1 MNNNTKEY
9 GYIRVSSKTQNV
21 ARQII
26 MMKERGI
33 PDKRIYIDKMSGR
46 NFERKEYKK
55 LLAKLDSN
63 AVLYIPEI
71 DRLGRNY
78 EEILEQW
85 RVITKE
91 IRAAIVVLD
100 MPLLDTRN
108 KDKDLMGTFT
118 RNQVNGVT
126 GKFIADLV
134 LQILS
139 YVAETERIKIKE
151 RQRQGIDA
159 AMERGVAF
167 GRPEREVPENFYPLV
182 KLWIKKKVTVREAA
196 ELCNMPRST
205 FYAKARKIMEAC

>member
-9 GYIRVSSKTQNV
+9 GYIRVSSKIQNV
-21 ARQII
+21 ARQIKMI
-26 MMKERGI
+26 KERGI
-33 PDKRIYIDKMSGR
+33 PDERIYIDKMSGK
-46 NFERKEYKK
+46 NFEREEYKK
-55 LLAKLDSN
+55 LIAILDSES
-63 AVLYIPEI
+63 VLYIPEI

-85 RVITKE
+85 RIITKE

-108 KDKDLMGTFT
+108 KDKDLMGT
-118 RNQVNGVT
+118 
-126 GKFIADLV
+126 FIADLV

-159 AMERGVAF
+159 ALERGVTF
-167 GRPEREVPENFYPLV
+167 GRPEREVPDNFYPMV
-182 KLWIKKKVTVREAA
+182 QLWIKKKVTIRKAA

-205 FYAKARKIMEAC
+205 FYAKARKIKEAC

>member
-91 IRAAIVVLD
+91 IRAAIVQILELCH
-100 MPLLDTRN
+100 LLDQANSKIERS
-108 KDKDLMGTFT
+108 DGTFNS
-118 RNQVNGVT
+118 R
-126 GKFIADLV
+126 
-134 LQILS
+134 ILS
-139 YVAETERIKIKE
+139 ITNILRL
-151 RQRQGIDA
+151 
-159 AMERGVAF
+159 M
-167 GRPEREVPENFYPLV
+167 
-182 KLWIKKKVTVREAA
+182 
-196 ELCNMPRST
+196 CRST
-205 FYAKARKIMEAC
+205 RANKN

>member
-21 ARQII
+21 ARQIK

-33 PDKRIYIDKMSGR
+33 PDKRIYIDKMSGK
-46 NFERKEYKK
+46 NFEREEYKK
-55 LLAKLDSN
+55 LIAILDSES
-63 AVLYIPEI
+63 VLYIPEI

-85 RVITKE
+85 RIITKE

-108 KDKDLMGTFT
+108 KDKDLMGT
-118 RNQVNGVT
+118 
-126 GKFIADLV
+126 FIADLV

-159 AMERGVAF
+159 ALERGVTF
-167 GRPEREVPENFYPLV
+167 GRPEREVPDNFYPMV
-182 KLWIKKKVTVREAA
+182 QLWIKKKVTIRKAA

-205 FYAKARKIMEAC
+205 FNAKARKIKEAC

>member
-21 ARQII
+21 ARQIK

-71 DRLGRNY
+71 DRL
-78 EEILEQW
+78 EQW

-108 KDKDLMGTFT
+108 KDKDLMGTF
-118 RNQVNGVT
+118 
-126 GKFIADLV
+126 IADLV

-151 RQRQGIDA
+151 RQRQGLDA

-182 KLWIKKKVTVREAA
+182 KLWTKKKVTVREAA

>member
-1 MNNNTKEY
+1 MEKSFSEKLKQYRKELETKRKEKV
-9 GYIRVSSKTQNV
+9 GQVKLAEELGVSKGN
-21 ARQII
+21 IGDL
-26 MMKERGI
+26 ERG
-33 PDKRIYIDKMSGR
+33 KRVPS
-46 NFERKEYKK
+46 KK

-108 KDKDLMGTFT
+108 KDKDLMGTF
-118 RNQVNGVT
+118 
-126 GKFIADLV
+126 IADLV

-159 AMERGVAF
+159 AKERGVAF

>member
-1 MNNNTKEY
+1 
-9 GYIRVSSKTQNV
+9 
-21 ARQII
+21 
-26 MMKERGI
+26 
-33 PDKRIYIDKMSGR
+33 
-46 NFERKEYKK
+46 
-55 LLAKLDSN
+55 
-63 AVLYIPEI
+63 
-71 DRLGRNY
+71 
-78 EEILEQW
+78 
-85 RVITKE
+85 
-91 IRAAIVVLD
+91 

-108 KDKDLMGTFT
+108 KDKDLMGT
-118 RNQVNGVT
+118 
-126 GKFIADLV
+126 FIADLV

-205 FYAKARKIMEAC
+205 FYAKARKIMEAY

>member
-21 ARQII
+21 ARQIKMI
-26 MMKERGI
+26 KERGR
-33 PDKRIYIDKMSGR
+33 PDERIYIDKMSGK

-55 LLAKLDSN
+55 LIAILDSES
-63 AVLYIPEI
+63 VLYIPEI

-85 RVITKE
+85 RIITKE
-91 IRAAIVVLD
+91 IGAAIVVLD

-108 KDKDLMGTFT
+108 KDKDLMGT
-118 RNQVNGVT
+118 
-126 GKFIADLV
+126 FIADLV

-159 AMERGVAF
+159 ARQRGVAF
-167 GRPEREVPENFYPLV
+167 GRPEREVPDNFYPMV
-182 KLWIKKKVTVREAA
+182 QLWIKKKVTIRKAA

-205 FYAKARKIMEAC
+205 FYAKARKIKEAC

>member
-21 ARQII
+21 ARQIK

-63 AVLYIPEI
+63 AVIYIPEIDLLYIKSI

-108 KDKDLMGTFT
+108 KDKDLMGT
-118 RNQVNGVT
+118 
-126 GKFIADLV
+126 FIADLV

-182 KLWIKKKVTVREAA
+182 KLWTKKKVTVREAA

>member
-21 ARQII
+21 ARQIK

-108 KDKDLMGTFT
+108 KDKDLMGTF
-118 RNQVNGVT
+118 
-126 GKFIADLV
+126 IADLV

-151 RQRQGIDA
+151 INDSPANGMYITKKDA
-159 AMERGVAF
+159 EIMLFSSAVLITLIA
-167 GRPEREVPENFYPLV
+167 V
-182 KLWIKKKVTVREAA
+182 KTKISTV
-196 ELCNMPRST
+196 LKMH
-205 FYAKARKIMEAC
+205 YLLK

>member
-71 DRLGRNY
+71 DRLGRHY

-108 KDKDLMGTFT
+108 KDKDLMGTF
-118 RNQVNGVT
+118 
-126 GKFIADLV
+126 IADLV

-159 AMERGVAF
+159 AMERGVALEDQKEKCQ
-167 GRPEREVPENFYPLV
+167 RIYPLV

>member
-1 MNNNTKEY
+1 MRK
-9 GYIRVSSKTQNV
+9 IRTGTSKTDTN
-21 ARQII
+21 
-26 MMKERGI
+26 
-33 PDKRIYIDKMSGR
+33 
-46 NFERKEYKK
+46 
-55 LLAKLDSN
+55 
-63 AVLYIPEI
+63 EI
-71 DRLGRNY
+71 DTKCKGDLMDKLKQNY

-108 KDKDLMGTFT
+108 KDKDLMGT
-118 RNQVNGVT
+118 
-126 GKFIADLV
+126 FIADLV

-167 GRPEREVPENFYPLV
+167 GRPEREVPENFYPSVSYTHLTLPT
-182 KLWIKKKVTVREAA
+182 KLEV
-196 ELCNMPRST
+196 
-205 FYAKARKIMEAC
+205 

>member
-1 MNNNTKEY
+1 
-9 GYIRVSSKTQNV
+9 
-21 ARQII
+21 
-26 MMKERGI
+26 MKEFILIRCQV
-33 PDKRIYIDKMSGR
+33 RIL
-46 NFERKEYKK
+46 KEKNIKK
-55 LLAKLDSN
+55 LIAILDSES
-63 AVLYIPEI
+63 VLYIPEI

-85 RVITKE
+85 RIITKE

-108 KDKDLMGTFT
+108 KDKDLMGT
-118 RNQVNGVT
+118 
-126 GKFIADLV
+126 FIADLV

-159 AMERGVAF
+159 ALERGVAF
-167 GRPEREVPENFYPLV
+167 GRPEREVPDNFYPMV
-182 KLWIKKKVTVREAA
+182 QLWIKKKVTIRKAA

-205 FYAKARKIMEAC
+205 FYAKARKIKEAC